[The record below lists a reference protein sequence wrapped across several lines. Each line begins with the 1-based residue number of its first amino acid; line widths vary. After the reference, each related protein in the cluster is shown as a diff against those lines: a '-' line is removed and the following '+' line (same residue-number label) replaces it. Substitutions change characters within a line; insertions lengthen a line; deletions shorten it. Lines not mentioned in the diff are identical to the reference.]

1 MRDRIINKLICP
13 ECSAGRMSLQ
23 NAKRDRLEITDAQ
36 LVCASC
42 RKPYSV
48 TRGIIDFL
56 SRPSESVRSEI
67 AGWQKYHTPV
77 RNPEQFHDAWLLK
90 LPRIDATVSPDAKSI
105 ASWNNHAD
113 NFDLALKQVCLKGTE
128 EILELGAGRCWA
140 SAAFARLGCAVTALD
155 VVRDKYIGL
164 ESGEVYIASGAFFER
179 ILADMERLPFDEG
192 SFDLVFSTATV
203 HHAPDLEK
211 LFAEVSRVLRHGGR
225 FVAINDTV
233 AGWLDSAQDLEEIE
247 LGINE
252 HAYPITRYR
261 RAMKRAGLSPKFFL
275 PATWR
280 KQLECGRR
288 DMRHPVKIAAFGLCS
303 SFWEKKTARGALDY
317 FLANWAQLAWG
328 IGLHAIAV
336 KR

>member
-1 MRDRIINKLICP
+1 MRDRIISKLICP
-13 ECSAGRMSLQ
+13 ECSAGRLSLQ
-23 NAKRDRLEITDAQ
+23 NAKRDRLEITDAK

-42 RKPYSV
+42 LKSYSV
-48 TRGIIDFL
+48 TRGIIDLL
-56 SRPSESVRSEI
+56 SRPSESVSSEI
-67 AGWQKYHTPV
+67 SGWQKYHTPV
-77 RNPEQFHDAWLLK
+77 RNPEQFHDEWILK

-140 SAAFARLGCAVTALD
+140 SATFARLGCAVTALD
-155 VVRDKYIGL
+155 VVRNKYIGL
-164 ESGEVYIASGAFFER
+164 ESGEVYISSGVFFER
-179 ILADMERLPFDEG
+179 ILADMERLPFADR

-211 LFAEVSRVLRHGGR
+211 LFAEASRVLRPGGR

-233 AGWLDSAQDLEEIE
+233 GGWLDSPQDLEEIE

-252 HAYPITRYR
+252 HAYPITRYKR
-261 RAMKRAGLSPKFFL
+261 EMKRAGLSPKFFL
-275 PATWR
+275 PATWC
-280 KQLECGRR
+280 KQLESGQR
-288 DMRHPVKIAAFGLCS
+288 DMRHPVKIAAFGLCIA
-303 SFWEKKTARGALDY
+303 FWKMETARGALDY